1 MNLGAPR
8 RPSNKRCRPVDN
20 ECELRVWSQRDS
32 LMRMP
37 SEAFKTVSAGVMLRA
52 SMLGRMPRPLK
63 IGAGLLTGGAIV
75 ALAHLV
81 GADPRG
87 LSGGPPGLL
96 AGLIPTGSS
105 EDL

>member
-1 MNLGAPR
+1 
-8 RPSNKRCRPVDN
+8 
-20 ECELRVWSQRDS
+20 VWSTRGY
-32 LMRMP
+32 LMGVP
-37 SEAFKTVSAGVMLRA
+37 SEAFKTVSAGFMLRA

-87 LSGGPPGLL
+87 FSGGPPGLL

-105 EDL
+105 DEL